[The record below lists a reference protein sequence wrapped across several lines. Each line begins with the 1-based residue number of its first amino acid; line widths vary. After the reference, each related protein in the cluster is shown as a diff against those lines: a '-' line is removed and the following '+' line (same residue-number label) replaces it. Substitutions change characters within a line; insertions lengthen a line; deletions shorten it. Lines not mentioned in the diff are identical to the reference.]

1 MERKIYSKVL
11 KDIILDC
18 FGEDDSYLNTQLIS
32 DINNTNSSITIM
44 LQRDWF
50 TKDIFQ
56 PELIDKYLFK

>member
-32 DINNTNSSITIM
+32 DINSTNSSIIIM

-56 PELIDKYLFK
+56 LELIDKYLFK